1 MWQWP
6 GQTDDKGYSYNSH
19 ACFQIPQL
27 EFTFNIYI
35 SDCDE
40 KAAILS
46 RCLASYSVT
55 TLLISKV
62 CAFR

>member
-6 GQTDDKGYSYNSH
+6 GQTDDKGYGHNSH

-46 RCLASYSVT
+46 RCLGIVQCDNPAHTQSVF
-55 TLLISKV
+55 I
-62 CAFR
+62 